1 MKIQKNTILGAT
13 IEHQF
18 VCNGELHILAN
29 AGNWPVAIT
38 IREDR
43 IKASVWA
50 VAPDNAPLRIREGSG
65 LGWTLRE
72 ESSSPNDPGAY
83 EFVGVEDYRREG
95 WIRLHHMGE
104 CAAISVRQ
112 DYKLK
117 DGKMNLSGW
126 HMTRWEEGRGLNNG
140 FIGPYSGE
148 EVRGDMRQ
156 RIQAYTWLME
166 RVDELLDRDSD
177 IRRHAEAMR
186 LQNDAEHDRRDY
198 EYAVKES
205 NRPLVIDDCLFE
217 IQRADKCLWDTKI
230 LKMATKPVDMPVFK
244 VTDKQKVALDAAI
257 YGLAMGED
265 YTKAGEGWIDKV
277 REGRRFSPKDVEE
290 YYPEATEFN
299 ARYSGG
305 VLVNMWNALAA
316 HPQRAEIADYA
327 EMVWRKILRWSP
339 IGDMKA
345 THDKSEAKWFMFRI
359 EEDAHT
365 ENAKATEKAEEAA

>member
-1 MKIQKNTILGAT
+1 VKIQKNTILGAT

-18 VCNGELHILAN
+18 DYNGELHILAN
-29 AGNWPVAIT
+29 AGRKFDSLTVCSETYWPVAIT

-43 IKASVWA
+43 IEASVWA
-50 VAPDNAPLRIREGSG
+50 VAPNNAPLRIREGSG

-156 RIQAYTWLME
+156 RIQAYMWLME

-186 LQNDAEHDRRDY
+186 LQNEAEHSRRDY
-198 EYAVKES
+198 ENAVKES
-205 NRPLVIDDCLFE
+205 NRPLVIGDCHQE
-217 IQRADKCLWDTKI
+217 IRRADKCLW
-230 LKMATKPVDMPVFK
+230 PVFK
-244 VTDKQKVALDAAI
+244 VTDKQQVALDAAI

-299 ARYSGG
+299 GNVLFSGG
-305 VLVNMWNALAA
+305 VLVNMWNALGT

-327 EMVWRKILRWSP
+327 DKVLGAIK
-339 IGDMKA
+339 DMKA
-345 THDKSEAKWFMFRI
+345 THDKSEAQWFMFQI
-359 EEDAHT
+359 KKDAYA
-365 ENAKATEKAEEAA
+365 ENATQQKEVK